1 MKKTK
6 KKKISNSFVIE
17 NLQYVNIIS
26 KIDDMADY
34 IVSYHNYLKNN
45 CDTSNFIEITKDI
58 IEVSEITS
66 DEFDY
71 LNKILKTKIVYENYT
86 VGDILFE
93 INTIKNNKLSNEK
106 KYEKI
111 KCKLNESFIKYSNSY
126 SGKIKKSVPSDL
138 KKYSNM
144 NEVKSIIYTPMGSKR

>member
-45 CDTSNFIEITKDI
+45 CDTLKFIERIKYI
-58 IEVSEITS
+58 IGVSEITN
-66 DEFDY
+66 DEFNY
-71 LNKILKTKIVYENYT
+71 LNKTLETKIVYENYT

-126 SGKIKKSVPSDL
+126 NSKVKKFVPNDL
-138 KKYSNM
+138 KKYNNM
-144 NEVKSIIYTPMGSKR
+144 NEVKSIIYSPIGTKR

>member
-1 MKKTK
+1 M
-6 KKKISNSFVIE
+6 IWP
-17 NLQYVNIIS
+17 
-26 KIDDMADY
+26 
-34 IVSYHNYLKNN
+34 
-45 CDTSNFIEITKDI
+45 EITN
-58 IEVSEITS
+58 

-71 LNKILKTKIVYENYT
+71 LNKILENKIVYENYT

-126 SGKIKKSVPSDL
+126 NGKVKKSVPNDL
-138 KKYSNM
+138 KKYSKI
-144 NEVKSIIYTPMGSKR
+144 NEVKYIIYNPTGTKR

>member
-1 MKKTK
+1 M
-6 KKKISNSFVIE
+6 IE

-26 KIDDMADY
+26 KIDNMAED
-34 IVSYHNYLKNN
+34 IISYHNYLKNN
-45 CDTSNFIEITKDI
+45 CDTSNFIKRTKHI
-58 IEVSEITS
+58 IGVSEITN

-71 LNKILKTKIVYENYT
+71 LNKILENKIVYENYT

-126 SGKIKKSVPSDL
+126 NSKVKKSVPNDL
-138 KKYSNM
+138 KKYSKM
-144 NEVKSIIYTPMGSKR
+144 NEVKYIIYNPIGTKR

>member
-6 KKKISNSFVIE
+6 KKKISNLFVSE
-17 NLQYVNIIS
+17 NLKYVNVIS
-26 KIDDMADY
+26 KIDDITEY
-34 IVSYHNYLKNN
+34 IVKYDKYLKNN
-45 CDTSNFIEITKDI
+45 YDILKFIEIANDI
-58 IEVSEITS
+58 IEDSVISN

-71 LNKILKTKIVYENYT
+71 LNKILKNKMLYENYT

-111 KCKLNESFIKYSNSY
+111 KCKLNESFVKYSNSY
-126 SGKIKKSVPSDL
+126 NSKIKKSVPNDL

-144 NEVKSIIYTPMGSKR
+144 NEVKSIIYSPIGTKR